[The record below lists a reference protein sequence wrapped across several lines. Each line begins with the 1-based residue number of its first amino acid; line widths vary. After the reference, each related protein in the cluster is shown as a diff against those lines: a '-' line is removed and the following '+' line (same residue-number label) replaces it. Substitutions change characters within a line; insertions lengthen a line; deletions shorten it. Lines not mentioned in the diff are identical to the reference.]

1 MDFSKKPILGIIHLS
16 GDKSNFLERAL
27 EEITIFEQ
35 EGVDGIIVENYH
47 GDVNDMRNVLSNLRD
62 YKGILGLNVLP
73 NEYQVAFAMANEYT
87 ASFIQLDY
95 VAGVYESY
103 KSVKYISELHYLE
116 IKNQYPNIAV
126 LGGVWPKYYQPLK
139 GSNLKNDI
147 EIGMK
152 RAEAIVVTGEGTG
165 KETPIDKVAQFKN
178 ILGNFPLIVGAGVT
192 TSTVGKYLSLSD
204 GIIVGSAF
212 KPYNNT
218 TSKVNKTL
226 VREFM
231 SEVKN
236 VRDEKIV

>member
-1 MDFSKKPILGIIHLS
+1 MDFSKKPILGMIHLS
-16 GDKSNFLERAL
+16 GDKSVFLERAM
-27 EEITIFEQ
+27 EEIAIFEQ

-47 GDVNDMRNVLSNLRD
+47 GDVDDMRKVLSQLND
-62 YKGILGLNVLP
+62 YNGILGLNVLP
-73 NEYQVAFAMANEYT
+73 NEYQIAFAMADEFK

-103 KSVKYISELHYLE
+103 KSFKYVAEPHYLE

-126 LGGVWPKYYQPLK
+126 LGGVWPKYYQPVK
-139 GSNLKNDI
+139 GSNLNTDI

-178 ILGNFPLIVGAGVT
+178 IMGNFPLIVGAGVT
-192 TSTVGKYLSLSD
+192 TSTVGRYLNLSD

-218 TSKVNKTL
+218 TSKISKTL

-231 SEVKN
+231 SEVNNSRNGK
-236 VRDEKIV
+236 